1 MSDACCS
8 AGECARAAYKDGLC
22 GGHYKRRQ
30 RGQPLT
36 PLRQAMGGAL
46 GAKDHRDRLKDACF
60 AYENAIEGED
70 EAGIDRA
77 WNNLVDAAEWVAM
90 GVPKTPR
97 LQKLGYRLLAELR
110 ATMRSALKGNEPPS
124 AMHGDAHRVPR

>member
-1 MSDACCS
+1 MSDGCCT
-8 AGECARAAYKDGLC
+8 AGECTRTAYKDGLC

-36 PLRQAMGGAL
+36 PLRQAQGGSL
-46 GAKDHRDRLKDACF
+46 GAKDPRDRLKDCCF
-60 AYENAIEGED
+60 AYEDAVEGED
-70 EAGIDRA
+70 QATIDRA
-77 WNNLVDAAEWVAM
+77 WENLVDAAEWVAM

-110 ATMRSALKGNEPPS
+110 TTMRQALKGNEAPW
-124 AMHGDAHRVPR
+124 AHADAHRVHR